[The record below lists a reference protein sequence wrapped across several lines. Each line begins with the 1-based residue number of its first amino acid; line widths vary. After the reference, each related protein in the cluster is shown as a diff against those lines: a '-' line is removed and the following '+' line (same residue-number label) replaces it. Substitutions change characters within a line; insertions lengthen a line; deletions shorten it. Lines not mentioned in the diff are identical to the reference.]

1 MTQDPSYPPPGD
13 PALNYQGSPPMLPPD
28 QPGSIR
34 ALSIV
39 AICLGGLFTLC
50 GAAGIAMLAIASVSG
65 ASGKPNPFA
74 PAATP
79 PPPALAA
86 YQMISAVI
94 NLLLSVAELAFGIGG
109 LGLKAWARLVGVAWS
124 IVSILWAIAVS
135 AITIVWAGPL
145 AMKSQP
151 ANPFFSSS
159 MGSKFVVIA
168 TLVSLV
174 ICCIVPSLILI
185 FWTRPPVKNAFEQSA
200 IVPNY

>member
-1 MTQDPSYPPPGD
+1 MTQDPRYPPPAD
-13 PALNYQGSPPMLPPD
+13 PALNYQPVLPPD

-50 GAAGIAMLAIASVSG
+50 GAAGVAMLAVNSVAG

-86 YQMISAVI
+86 YQLISSVI
-94 NLLLSVAELAFGIGG
+94 NLLLRIGELAFGIGG

-124 IVSILWAIAVS
+124 IVSILWALAATAIAL
-135 AITIVWAGPL
+135 VWASPL
-145 AMKSQP
+145 MMQSQP
-151 ANPFFSSS
+151 NNPFLS
-159 MGSKFVVIA
+159 SKFIVPATIA
-168 TLVSLV
+168 SLV
-174 ICCIVPSLILI
+174 LCCIVPSLILI
-185 FWTRPPVKNAFEQSA
+185 FWTRPNVKSAFEQSA
-200 IVPNY
+200 VVPNY

>member
-1 MTQDPSYPPPGD
+1 MTQDPSYPPPAD
-13 PALNYQGSPPMLPPD
+13 PTLNYQPVLPPD

-50 GAAGIAMLAIASVSG
+50 GAAGVAMLAVNSVAG

-86 YQMISAVI
+86 YQLISAVI
-94 NLLLSVAELAFGIGG
+94 NLLLSVVELAFGIGG

-124 IVSILWAIAVS
+124 IVSILWAVAATAIAL
-135 AITIVWAGPL
+135 VWAGPL

-151 ANPFFSSS
+151 ANPFFSSG
-159 MGSKFVVIA
+159 MGSKFIVIG

-174 ICCIVPSLILI
+174 FCCIVPSLILI
-185 FWTRPPVKNAFEQSA
+185 FWTRPNVKSAFEQSA
-200 IVPNY
+200 VVPNY